1 MRGTLLP
8 LLAAACAI
16 AVWATII
23 RVTVVPVLM
32 RAPNMAHVMA
42 RAQ

>member
-23 RVTVVPVLM
+23 RVTVVPLLRMPDV
-32 RAPNMAHVMA
+32 AHVMA